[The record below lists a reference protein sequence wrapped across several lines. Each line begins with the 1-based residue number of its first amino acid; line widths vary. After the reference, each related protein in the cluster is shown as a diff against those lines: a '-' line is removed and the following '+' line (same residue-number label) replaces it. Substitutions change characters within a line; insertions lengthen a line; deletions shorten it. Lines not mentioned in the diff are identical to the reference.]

1 MFHSTDLSVCCYLP
15 FPCHS
20 LTLTTGQ
27 AFERSPNSSK
37 ESRANDDREGSSSYH
52 CQNEW
57 EKRRDSRWIRKG
69 FMLLRWS
76 EAHSN
81 ERQTSKYIDGSAL
94 WLMHCLCRSVQG
106 KAWSPR
112 FCRSSGNCARSH
124 LPWPCWFR
132 ASYYHFSLIQRRAL
146 WHFLYKVIVLTIK
159 HAVQCSKGLKNSV
172 K

>member
-15 FPCHS
+15 FPCRS

-57 EKRRDSRWIRKG
+57 EKRRDSGWIRKG
-69 FMLLRWS
+69 FILLRWS
-76 EAHSN
+76 EPRSN
-81 ERQTSKYIDGSAL
+81 ESQTSKYIDGSAL

-106 KAWSPR
+106 KGRSPV
-112 FCRSSGNCARSH
+112 CAG
-124 LPWPCWFR
+124 
-132 ASYYHFSLIQRRAL
+132 AV
-146 WHFLYKVIVLTIK
+146 VIVP
-159 HAVQCSKGLKNSV
+159 AVTCADPAGSEPATAIFHWYKGLCNTSFRKLLF
-172 K
+172 